1 MSIESVMPSN
11 HLILCHPLLFLPSIF
26 PTIFPSTRVFSSES
40 SLHIRSEVAQ
50 SCPTLC
56 DPMDCCPPD
65 SSVRGIL
72 QARIL
77 EWVAISFSRGSSWPR
92 DQTQVSHIVADTLPS
107 EPFFT
112 LGGQNI
118 GASASVSVLPMSIQ
132 GWFPLGLSGLIFLL
146 SNGLSRIF
154 SSTTIF
160 FSALPS
166 LWSNSH
172 IHTWPHRK
180 TIALTI
186 WTFVKWCLCFLIC

>member
-11 HLILCHPLLFLPSIF
+11 HLILCHPLLFLPS
-26 PTIFPSTRVFSSES
+26 IFPSTRVFSSES

-160 FSALPS
+160 FSAQPS
-166 LWSNSH
+166 LWSKSH